1 LLHQSRA
8 ATPGH
13 VRILHHGASIRD
25 PPTKKRI
32 EGKRKRAG
40 GGSKEAEIHIGATSV
55 SINVLRVS
63 LNHQDHS
70 PPNFARHAARST
82 DRSPNRPNYSDIY
95 CRTPPRSRSRI
106 LFPRETVREARW
118 GGRGGGLSIH
128 FCARRC
134 ATYRMFFSFPPPLPP
149 TSPSLPPL
157 PLSPPLFS
165 SLFFAQF
172 HVAARCSKSSRVSR
186 IRSTI

>member
-118 GGRGGGLSIH
+118 GGEGGRLIDSFLRSPLRDLSH
-128 FCARRC
+128 V
-134 ATYRMFFSFPPPLPP
+134 FFLSSSSSPYLPLPP
-149 TSPSLPPL
+149 SSPPLSPSLF
-157 PLSPPLFS
+157 LSVFCTISCCS
-165 SLFFAQF
+165 SLQ
-172 HVAARCSKSSRVSR
+172 
-186 IRSTI
+186 